1 MDYKSKR
8 YYKKWAARS
17 AEIIEGIFKKH
28 NRECTI
34 KVIRNSGTVKVK
46 AETIEVEILKEIINA
61 GTAWFHKGRILF
73 MVEAVEK

>member
-17 AEIIEGIFKKH
+17 AEVIEGIFNKH
-28 NRECTI
+28 HRECTI

-73 MVEAVEK
+73 MVEAVEE